1 MFFDLSDKQSLTTMV
16 YNHIRNG
23 ILDGSYKD
31 GDFLVETRLA
41 EELEVSR
48 TPIREALKQ
57 LELEGLVVSIP
68 NRGSMVQ
75 AISENDIDDIFTIR
89 QILEGQAAYWATQR
103 ITQEQMD
110 SLTEK
115 LELMDFYTKKGDANQ
130 LTRLDNEFHDI
141 IYKASDSRMLKHIL
155 GSLHQNIRR
164 ARTSNLNLP
173 ARSNESLE
181 EHRAIFAAME
191 AKDALAAKKAME
203 EHIKNAHSAKG

>member
-1 MFFDLSDKQSLTTMV
+1 MFFDLSDKQSLTTKV

-41 EELEVSR
+41 E
-48 TPIREALKQ
+48 
-57 LELEGLVVSIP
+57 ELEGLVVSIP

-115 LELMDFYTKKGDANQ
+115 LELMEFYTKKGDANQ

>member
-1 MFFDLSDKQSLTTMV
+1 MFFDLSDKQSLTTKV

-89 QILEGQAAYWATQR
+89 QILEGQAAYWAAQR

-115 LELMDFYTKKGDANQ
+115 LELMDF
-130 LTRLDNEFHDI
+130 
-141 IYKASDSRMLKHIL
+141 RMLKHIL

-181 EHRAIFAAME
+181 EHRAIFTAME